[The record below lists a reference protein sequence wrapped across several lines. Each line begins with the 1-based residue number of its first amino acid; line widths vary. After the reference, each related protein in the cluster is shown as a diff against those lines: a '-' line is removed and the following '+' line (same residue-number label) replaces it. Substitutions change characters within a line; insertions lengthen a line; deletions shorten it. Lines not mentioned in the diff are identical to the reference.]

1 MFKHLNVLKEDCSK
15 FSKCTE
21 VCVCV
26 CVLLTCF
33 RSLFFSLQNLE
44 MQHGSLLALG
54 FTVGRYLSK
63 RKMKIVELHGIED
76 RNTILAPEQDQL
88 IKSTT
93 ETIGQSAYLHFPCV
107 LVPFCSR
114 WF

>member
-1 MFKHLNVLKEDCSK
+1 
-15 FSKCTE
+15 
-21 VCVCV
+21 
-26 CVLLTCF
+26 
-33 RSLFFSLQNLE
+33 

-76 RNTILAPEQDQL
+76 RNTIVAPEQDQM

-93 ETIGQSAYLHFPCV
+93 ETIGQSAHLHFPCV
-107 LVPFCSR
+107 LGPFCLR